1 MSELFEQRLKL
12 YKEIEEIR
20 SSKVISY
27 ILGDNPNFS
36 TQIAKDVI
44 NLFGEILDSH
54 GKVPKITLILYT
66 VGGDTLAAW
75 NIINLI
81 SQYCDTL
88 EVLIPFKAQSAGT
101 LMSLRANKILMTKKS
116 VLGPIDPSI
125 NTPLN
130 PLINTNIPNL
140 PPQSYP
146 VSVESIREYLNY
158 AKDEMGLSGD
168 SLAKVYT
175 AMSEKIHPLVIGQSI
190 RTLNQI
196 KMLAKKLI
204 NASQVQYQD
213 IDKVIKFLCSE
224 SGSHDYTINFQEAQE
239 LGLPVEEINGG
250 LDDIVSKL
258 YRNISNELHL
268 SQNINFNDYFSTGA
282 SESKISISCGLIE
295 STENV
300 SYAFIHE
307 GIVRKQLMPNNQYQ
321 IIPNFF
327 IQSWVKNGAKS

>member
-1 MSELFEQRLKL
+1 MAEKFEQRLSI
-12 YKEIEEIR
+12 YKEIETIR
-20 SSKVISY
+20 GSKVVSY
-27 ILGDNPNFS
+27 ILGDNPNFG

-44 NLFGEILDSH
+44 NLFGEVLDGFGS
-54 GKVPKITLILYT
+54 VPKITLILYT

-81 SQYCDTL
+81 SQYCEEL
-88 EVLIPFKAQSAGT
+88 EIIVPFKAQSAGT

-130 PLINTNIPNL
+130 PQIQTPIPNMPL
-140 PPQSYP
+140 QPYP

-158 AKDEMGLSGD
+158 AKDELGLSGD
-168 SLAKVYT
+168 SLASVYT

-204 NASQVQYQD
+204 NAS
-213 IDKVIKFLCSE
+213 KVTYENVDNVVKFLCSE

-239 LGLPVEEINGG
+239 LGLPVEEINGN
-250 LDDIVSKL
+250 LDALVNNLYNNFSKEL
-258 YRNISNELHL
+258 YLSELV
-268 SQNINFNDYFSTGA
+268 NFNHFIENEK
-282 SESKISISCGLIE
+282 SEANFSISCGLIE
-295 STENV
+295 STNGV
-300 SYAFIHE
+300 NYVFKNQ
-307 GIVRKQLMPNNQYQ
+307 GFLRKQIIQNNQIQ
-321 IIPNFF
+321 IVPNFLM
-327 IQSWVKNGAKS
+327 QSWVRNGVK